1 MVALPAVD
9 IRRAVRMGLEEDLAQ
24 GDITTAALFS
34 KATPARA
41 RIIAQQSL
49 VVAGMAAAIQTF
61 LVVDASLKLTP
72 SRRDGSHAKNGD
84 VLLQIEGDGR
94 SILMAE
100 RVALN
105 FLQHL
110 SGIATLTNRFCR
122 AVHGHPVSIMDTR
135 KTLPGWRALQKWA
148 VSLGGG
154 TNHRMSLG
162 DGILIKDNHLA
173 LMKNKKQAILTA
185 CRIVQAISS
194 KDKPVIVEVESLPEV
209 HDALLGKA
217 DIILLDNMTPATV
230 KRAVKL
236 IDGRALIE
244 VSGGITLK
252 NVRAMAAA
260 CPDRISIGA
269 LTHSAQAATLSL
281 VLEPR
286 RRHRRSASFVKRE
299 T

>member
-9 IRRAVRMGLEEDLAQ
+9 IRRAVLKGLEEDLGQ
-24 GDITTAALFS
+24 GDITTTALFPEP
-34 KATPARA
+34 TPASA
-41 RIIAQQSL
+41 KIIAQQPL

-61 LVVDASLKLTP
+61 IAVDASLKLTP
-72 SRRDGSHAKNGD
+72 SKQDGSHAKNGD
-84 VLLQIEGDGR
+84 ILLRIEGDGR

-110 SGIATLTNRFCR
+110 SGIATLTNRFCH
-122 AVHGHPVSIMDTR
+122 AVHGYPVNILDTR
-135 KTLPGWRALQKWA
+135 KTLPGWRSLQKWA

-173 LMKNKKQAILTA
+173 LMKNKKPAVLTA
-185 CRIVQAISS
+185 CRMAQVIAS
-194 KDKPVIVEVESLPEV
+194 KDKPVIIEVESLAEV
-209 HDALLGKA
+209 RDALHGKA
-217 DIILLDNMTPATV
+217 DIILLDNMTPARV
-230 KRAVKL
+230 KQAVKL
-236 IDGRALIE
+236 IGGRALVE
-244 VSGGITLK
+244 VSGGITMK

-260 CPDRISIGA
+260 GPDRISIGA
-269 LTHSAQAATLSL
+269 LTHSAPAATINL

-286 RRHRRSASFVKRE
+286 RRLRGPSSFG
-299 T
+299 

>member
-1 MVALPAVD
+1 MLALPAVD
-9 IRRAVRMGLEEDLAQ
+9 IRRAVRVGLEEDLGH
-24 GDITTAALFS
+24 GDITTTALFS
-34 KATPARA
+34 EPIPARG
-41 RIIAQQSL
+41 RIIAQQPL
-49 VVAGMAAAIQTF
+49 VVAGMTAAIQTF
-61 LVVDASLKLTP
+61 VAVDASLKLTP
-72 SRRDGSHAKNGD
+72 SRRDGSHAKTGD

-110 SGIATLTNRFCR
+110 SGIATLTNCFCR
-122 AVHGHPVSIMDTR
+122 AVQGYPVNIMDTR

-162 DGILIKDNHLA
+162 DAILIKDNHLA
-173 LMKNKKQAILTA
+173 LMKNKKPAVLTA
-185 CRIVQAISS
+185 CRIVRVISA
-194 KDKPVIVEVESLPEV
+194 KDKPVIVEVESLSEV
-209 HDALLGKA
+209 HDALLGEA

-236 IDGRALIE
+236 IDGRALVE

-260 CPDRISIGA
+260 GPDRISIGA
-269 LTHSAQAATLSL
+269 LTHSAPAATVSL
-281 VLEPR
+281 VLEPSR
-286 RRHRRSASFVKRE
+286 RRRRAS
-299 T
+299 

>member
-9 IRRAVRMGLEEDLAQ
+9 IRRAVRMGLEEDLGQ
-24 GDITTAALFS
+24 GDITTAALFP
-34 KATPARA
+34 KPLPAR
-41 RIIAQQSL
+41 
-49 VVAGMAAAIQTF
+49 GMAAAIQTF
-61 LVVDASLKLTP
+61 IAVDASLKLTP
-72 SRRDGSHAKNGD
+72 SLRDGSHAKNGD
-84 VLLQIEGDGR
+84 VLLQIEGNGR

-122 AVHGHPVSIMDTR
+122 TVHGYPVSIMDTR

-154 TNHRMSLG
+154 ANHRMSLG

-173 LMKNKKQAILTA
+173 LMNNKKTAVLRA
-185 CRIVQAISS
+185 CRIAQAMAS
-194 KDKPVIVEVESLPEV
+194 KNKPVIVEVESLPEV
-209 HDALLGKA
+209 QAALRGKA

-230 KRAVKL
+230 KQAVKL
-236 IDGRALIE
+236 IKGRALVE

-260 CPDRISIGA
+260 GPDRISIGA
-269 LTHSAQAATLSL
+269 LTHSAPAATLSL

-286 RRHRRSASFVKRE
+286 RRSS
-299 T
+299 